1 VTLYI
6 LVVNLHR
13 KYARALTFQ
22 NFVSPWEDE
31 AVGACRD
38 GEEED
43 GEHDAGR
50 SREVLCDSIVL
61 GLFTRIVRLFYFYRS
76 LFRL

>member
-1 VTLYI
+1 ML
-6 LVVNLHR
+6 
-13 KYARALTFQ
+13 RALIFQ
-22 NFVSPWEDE
+22 NFVRPWEDE

-38 GEEED
+38 SEEED
-43 GEHDAGR
+43 GEHDADR

-76 LFRL
+76 LFLQC